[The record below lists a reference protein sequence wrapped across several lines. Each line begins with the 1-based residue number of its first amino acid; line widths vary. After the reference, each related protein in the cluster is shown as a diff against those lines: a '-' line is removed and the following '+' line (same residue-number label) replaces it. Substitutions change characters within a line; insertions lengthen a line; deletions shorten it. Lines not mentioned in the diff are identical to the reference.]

1 MKQTRT
7 FRATSG
13 SHETNT
19 NTSGDLGFTWNRQN
33 TYGYLGFAINRH
45 EPFGRPQVSMKQT
58 QTHLGTSGS
67 REKDTNT
74 SGDSG
79 FTWNRHKFIWGP
91 RLYMEKTQTHPA
103 TTVKWTQLVTSD
115 LKFEKHARQLFRNE
129 WRPKLPY
136 NLEPR
141 VQQRSMLI
149 QYHEV
154 KGGVSYNLTL
164 PKVYI
169 ILVPTRNLKSTCLY
183 KMYRK
188 LFPRWSISKLNL

>member
-13 SHETNT
+13 SHET

-79 FTWNRHKFIWGP
+79 FTWNRHRHNWVTSGSHEKDTHIYGDLGLTWNRHKYIWGP

-129 WRPKLPY
+129 WRPKLP
-136 NLEPR
+136 
-141 VQQRSMLI
+141 
-149 QYHEV
+149 
-154 KGGVSYNLTL
+154 
-164 PKVYI
+164 
-169 ILVPTRNLKSTCLY
+169 
-183 KMYRK
+183 
-188 LFPRWSISKLNL
+188 